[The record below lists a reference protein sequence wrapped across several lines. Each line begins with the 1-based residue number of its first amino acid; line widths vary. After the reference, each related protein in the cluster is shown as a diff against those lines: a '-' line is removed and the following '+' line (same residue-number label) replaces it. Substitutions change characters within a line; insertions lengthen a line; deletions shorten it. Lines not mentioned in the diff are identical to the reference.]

1 MAKRF
6 TDTEK
11 WKKAFIKKLPPELKL
26 LWFYILDDCD
36 ISGLWQVDIEVASI
50 RIGIPIDINKA
61 IREFDENIIIID
73 NGEKW
78 FIPSFLEF
86 QYGSQLSKTN
96 NIFRSIEK
104 ILNKYDLYQY
114 LNIEITESGT
124 TIGSYRNRISQLV
137 RDKVYLQDEF
147 TCQYCSQQKTKNELV
162 VDHFIPLK
170 KGGDNSDENL
180 VCACTRCNGH
190 KSDILPDIFLEKDF
204 HFLKPT
210 GKMLSLIAAYK
221 TLKAPFKDFKGG
233 KDKDKDMVKDMV
245 KDKEGKNEKIKMA
258 FCGDEIENAWDSWK
272 EYKQVQY
279 KFKYKTLRSEQAAF
293 DELVELSGN
302 DLSTALKIIQQ
313 SMAKGWKGLFAL
325 KNEMPIQIGRQKS
338 WYEQDLENKR
348 KSFKPIEQHDNDL

>member
-11 WKKAFIKKLPPELKL
+11 WKKAFIKKLAPELKL

-36 ISGLWQVDIEVASI
+36 ISGLWQVDLEVASI

-61 IREFDENIIIID
+61 ISEFDENIIIID

-124 TIGSYRNRISQLV
+124 TISSYRNRISQVV

-180 VCACTRCNGH
+180 ICACTRCNGH

-204 HFLKPT
+204 NFLNPT
-210 GKMLSLIAAYK
+210 EKILSLIAAYK

-233 KDKDKDMVKDMV
+233 KDKDKDKDKDMDKDKDKD
-245 KDKEGKNEKIKMA
+245 KDKELTKEKKPNLEEFLSFCKDDMKKNGMDYNSYEYSLKSKFLSWQENNWKDGNNKPIK
-258 FCGDEIENAWDSWK
+258 SWK
-272 EYKQVQY
+272 SKIRNTIPFLKPINPPAPTNSYQDKVN
-279 KFKYKTLRSEQAAF
+279 QAVKA
-293 DELVELSGN
+293 
-302 DLSTALKIIQQ
+302 
-313 SMAKGWKGLFAL
+313 
-325 KNEMPIQIGRQKS
+325 
-338 WYEQDLENKR
+338 
-348 KSFKPIEQHDNDL
+348 FKPIQQYDNDL